1 MFEKEELV
9 LIHRAI
15 AEWSIKGSDA
25 HVVSKL
31 LNKIVS
37 NHTTSVSPEAPSK
50 PKIGTDVK

>member
-15 AEWSIKGSDA
+15 AEWPIKGSDA

-31 LNKIVS
+31 LIKVQNA
-37 NHTTSVSPEAPSK
+37 HTPSEEQKKPSK
-50 PKIGTDVK
+50 